1 MDIHA
6 THHNLFSWSAG
17 MKGGLSEAFFFF
29 WLVAMSMMSCEVW
42 NISQCLVV

>member
-6 THHNLFSWSAG
+6 THQNLFSRSAG
-17 MKGGLSEAFFFF
+17 MKGGLLEAFF
-29 WLVAMSMMSCEVW
+29 WRVAMSMMSCEVW